1 MHASVSCNHVQVTL
15 ILLFTRSS
23 LRACTLY
30 APNARAG
37 DINLGLYVE
46 LLSLHLDSILGDE
59 TLLDIRYSDDA
70 NSACQ

>member
-1 MHASVSCNHVQVTL
+1 MHQM
-15 ILLFTRSS
+15 
-23 LRACTLY
+23 
-30 APNARAG
+30 PE
-37 DINLGLYVE
+37 LGHKSWTFVE

>member
-1 MHASVSCNHVQVTL
+1 LHTV
-15 ILLFTRSS
+15 
-23 LRACTLY
+23 CTKCQSW
-30 APNARAG
+30 